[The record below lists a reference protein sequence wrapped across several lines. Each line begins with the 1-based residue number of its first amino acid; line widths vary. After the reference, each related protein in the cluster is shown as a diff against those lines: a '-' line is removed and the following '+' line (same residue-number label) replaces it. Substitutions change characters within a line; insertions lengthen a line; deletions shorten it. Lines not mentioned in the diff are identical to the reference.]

1 MTKTESTIRFL
12 FGASRKDIRPLVH
25 AVDITIKLMF
35 SQGIPMD
42 DIRVT
47 HAVYPQVA
55 KRLKTRSGASPSAKT
70 TARRIQRLA
79 NACWDALVERNLVK
93 EFLGTSLRDLQA
105 PRDLLF
111 YSAQQT
117 ERRDSHG
124 KTQPSPAP
132 CKASTPRQLHG
143 VSMVAETGW
152 LCCLITNCK
161 EEAPCEIHQRKVSSP

>member
-70 TARRIQRLA
+70 TAGQ
-79 NACWDALVERNLVK
+79 CV
-93 EFLGTSLRDLQA
+93 LGRPRGKKSGKGISWYPSAIFRHPETS
-105 PRDLLF
+105 
-111 YSAQQT
+111 S
-117 ERRDSHG
+117 
-124 KTQPSPAP
+124 
-132 CKASTPRQLHG
+132 ST
-143 VSMVAETGW
+143 W
-152 LCCLITNCK
+152 LPFPT
-161 EEAPCEIHQRKVSSP
+161 

>member
-79 NACWDALVERNLVK
+79 QCV
-93 EFLGTSLRDLQA
+93 LGRPRGKKSGKGISRYLPPRSSGTQRPPLLLGCLFPLRDS
-105 PRDLLF
+105 LL
-111 YSAQQT
+111 
-117 ERRDSHG
+117 
-124 KTQPSPAP
+124 
-132 CKASTPRQLHG
+132 
-143 VSMVAETGW
+143 
-152 LCCLITNCK
+152 
-161 EEAPCEIHQRKVSSP
+161 

>member
-55 KRLKTRSGASPSAKT
+55 KRLKTRSGASQDNGPAD
-70 TARRIQRLA
+70 TAAGQCVLGRPRGKKSGKGISRYLPPRSSGTQRPPL
-79 NACWDALVERNLVK
+79 L
-93 EFLGTSLRDLQA
+93 LGCLFPLRDS
-105 PRDLLF
+105 LL
-111 YSAQQT
+111 
-117 ERRDSHG
+117 
-124 KTQPSPAP
+124 
-132 CKASTPRQLHG
+132 
-143 VSMVAETGW
+143 
-152 LCCLITNCK
+152 
-161 EEAPCEIHQRKVSSP
+161 

>member
-55 KRLKTRSGASPSAKT
+55 KRLKTLRCISLCQDNGPADTAAGQCVLGRPRGKKSGKGISWYFPPRSSGT
-70 TARRIQRLA
+70 QRPPL
-79 NACWDALVERNLVK
+79 L
-93 EFLGTSLRDLQA
+93 LGCLFPLRDS
-105 PRDLLF
+105 LL
-111 YSAQQT
+111 
-117 ERRDSHG
+117 
-124 KTQPSPAP
+124 
-132 CKASTPRQLHG
+132 
-143 VSMVAETGW
+143 
-152 LCCLITNCK
+152 
-161 EEAPCEIHQRKVSSP
+161 

>member
-55 KRLKTRSGASPSAKT
+55 KRLEKRVPGASPSAKT

-79 NACWDALVERNLVK
+79 NACWDARGKKSGKGISWYFPPRSSGTQRPPLL
-93 EFLGTSLRDLQA
+93 LGCLFPLRDS
-105 PRDLLF
+105 LL
-111 YSAQQT
+111 
-117 ERRDSHG
+117 
-124 KTQPSPAP
+124 
-132 CKASTPRQLHG
+132 
-143 VSMVAETGW
+143 
-152 LCCLITNCK
+152 
-161 EEAPCEIHQRKVSSP
+161 

>member
-55 KRLKTRSGASPSAKT
+55 KRLKRVPVH
-70 TARRIQRLA
+70 LP
-79 NACWDALVERNLVK
+79 L
-93 EFLGTSLRDLQA
+93 
-105 PRDLLF
+105 
-111 YSAQQT
+111 
-117 ERRDSHG
+117 
-124 KTQPSPAP
+124 
-132 CKASTPRQLHG
+132 PRQRPG
-143 VSMVAETGW
+143 GYSGW
-152 LCCLITNCK
+152 PMRAGTPSWK
-161 EEAPCEIHQRKVSSP
+161 EIW

>member
-70 TARRIQRLA
+70 
-79 NACWDALVERNLVK
+79 K

-111 YSAQQT
+111 YLAAF
-117 ERRDSHG
+117 SHLG
-124 KTQPSPAP
+124 IPFFEAVKRYPEQWWDD
-132 CKASTPRQLHG
+132 K
-143 VSMVAETGW
+143 AETHPH
-152 LCCLITNCK
+152 T
-161 EEAPCEIHQRKVSSP
+161 

>member
-70 TARRIQRLA
+70 TARRIQL
-79 NACWDALVERNLVK
+79 
-93 EFLGTSLRDLQA
+93 
-105 PRDLLF
+105 
-111 YSAQQT
+111 
-117 ERRDSHG
+117 
-124 KTQPSPAP
+124 
-132 CKASTPRQLHG
+132 PRQRPG
-143 VSMVAETGW
+143 GYSGW
-152 LCCLITNCK
+152 PMRAGTPSWK
-161 EEAPCEIHQRKVSSP
+161 EIW

>member
-1 MTKTESTIRFL
+1 MYHQDSIFSSIIKPSFNEKVVLYDKNRVYNRFL

-111 YSAQQT
+111 YLAAF
-117 ERRDSHG
+117 SHLGIPFFEAVKRYPELLFWPGQWWDG
-124 KTQPSPAP
+124 K
-132 CKASTPRQLHG
+132 
-143 VSMVAETGW
+143 AETHPH
-152 LCCLITNCK
+152 T
-161 EEAPCEIHQRKVSSP
+161 

>member
-93 EFLGTSLRDLQA
+93 EFLVLPSAIFRHPETS
-105 PRDLLF
+105 
-111 YSAQQT
+111 S
-117 ERRDSHG
+117 
-124 KTQPSPAP
+124 
-132 CKASTPRQLHG
+132 ST
-143 VSMVAETGW
+143 W
-152 LCCLITNCK
+152 LPFPT
-161 EEAPCEIHQRKVSSP
+161 

>member
-79 NACWDALVERNLVK
+79 NA
-93 EFLGTSLRDLQA
+93 G
-105 PRDLLF
+105 LL
-111 YSAQQT
+111 
-117 ERRDSHG
+117 
-124 KTQPSPAP
+124 
-132 CKASTPRQLHG
+132 
-143 VSMVAETGW
+143 
-152 LCCLITNCK
+152 TNPQHHN
-161 EEAPCEIHQRKVSSP
+161 ESVI

>member
-79 NACWDALVERNLVK
+79 NACWGRPRGKKSGKGISWYFPPRSSGTQRPPLL
-93 EFLGTSLRDLQA
+93 LGCLFPLRDS
-105 PRDLLF
+105 LL
-111 YSAQQT
+111 
-117 ERRDSHG
+117 
-124 KTQPSPAP
+124 
-132 CKASTPRQLHG
+132 
-143 VSMVAETGW
+143 
-152 LCCLITNCK
+152 
-161 EEAPCEIHQRKVSSP
+161 

>member
-93 EFLGTSLRDLQA
+93 ELLRVSLNA
-105 PRDLLF
+105 EETVTVFPALF
-111 YSAQQT
+111 FYPKAGG
-117 ERRDSHG
+117 RRLKH
-124 KTQPSPAP
+124 
-132 CKASTPRQLHG
+132 
-143 VSMVAETGW
+143 
-152 LCCLITNCK
+152 
-161 EEAPCEIHQRKVSSP
+161 

>member
-93 EFLGTSLRDLQA
+93 EFLGTSLSHLGIPFFEAVKRY
-105 PRDLLF
+105 PELLF
-111 YSAQQT
+111 WPGQWW
-117 ERRDSHG
+117 DD
-124 KTQPSPAP
+124 K
-132 CKASTPRQLHG
+132 
-143 VSMVAETGW
+143 AETHPH
-152 LCCLITNCK
+152 T
-161 EEAPCEIHQRKVSSP
+161 

>member
-79 NACWDALVERNLVK
+79 NACWDALVERNLVNVPQDQMSC
-93 EFLGTSLRDLQA
+93 GTSAFLLVGTYSCAAPSAAASGRSQLVIIPPSSSKVAVFTIWDL
-105 PRDLLF
+105 PTRI
-111 YSAQQT
+111 SWV
-117 ERRDSHG
+117 
-124 KTQPSPAP
+124 PSSLDRLSFTVP
-132 CKASTPRQLHG
+132 
-143 VSMVAETGW
+143 SMVKTR
-152 LCCLITNCK
+152 L
-161 EEAPCEIHQRKVSSP
+161 

>member
-55 KRLKTRSGASPSAKT
+55 KRLKTRRDGWTGPWQNMRDFIT
-70 TARRIQRLA
+70 M
-79 NACWDALVERNLVK
+79 WDLC
-93 EFLGTSLRDLQA
+93 GCT
-105 PRDLLF
+105 
-111 YSAQQT
+111 QQWQIT
-117 ERRDSHG
+117 GSQGIMHPISE
-124 KTQPSPAP
+124 
-132 CKASTPRQLHG
+132 
-143 VSMVAETGW
+143 VSMQPICWQEGSMCWAILSGPGMM
-152 LCCLITNCK
+152 IK
-161 EEAPCEIHQRKVSSP
+161 PGG

>member
-70 TARRIQRLA
+70 TARRIAGQCVLGRPRGKKSGKGISWYFPPRSSGTQRPPL
-79 NACWDALVERNLVK
+79 L
-93 EFLGTSLRDLQA
+93 LGCLFPLRDS
-105 PRDLLF
+105 LL
-111 YSAQQT
+111 
-117 ERRDSHG
+117 
-124 KTQPSPAP
+124 
-132 CKASTPRQLHG
+132 
-143 VSMVAETGW
+143 
-152 LCCLITNCK
+152 
-161 EEAPCEIHQRKVSSP
+161 

>member
-111 YSAQQT
+111 YLAAFSHLPWATRVSFVFSAKQRTVFYAENSHFDSIQT
-117 ERRDSHG
+117 Y
-124 KTQPSPAP
+124 QFPP
-132 CKASTPRQLHG
+132 
-143 VSMVAETGW
+143 V
-152 LCCLITNCK
+152 
-161 EEAPCEIHQRKVSSP
+161 

>member
-55 KRLKTRSGASPSAKT
+55 KRLNPVH
-70 TARRIQRLA
+70 LP
-79 NACWDALVERNLVK
+79 L
-93 EFLGTSLRDLQA
+93 
-105 PRDLLF
+105 
-111 YSAQQT
+111 
-117 ERRDSHG
+117 
-124 KTQPSPAP
+124 
-132 CKASTPRQLHG
+132 PRQRPG
-143 VSMVAETGW
+143 GYSGW
-152 LCCLITNCK
+152 PMRAGTPSWK
-161 EEAPCEIHQRKVSSP
+161 EIW

>member
-70 TARRIQRLA
+70 
-79 NACWDALVERNLVK
+79 CWDSLEERNLVK
-93 EFLGTSLRDLQA
+93 EFLGTSLRDIQA

-111 YSAQQT
+111 YLAAF
-117 ERRDSHG
+117 SHLG
-124 KTQPSPAP
+124 IPFFEAVKRYPELLFWPGQWWDD
-132 CKASTPRQLHG
+132 K
-143 VSMVAETGW
+143 AETHPH
-152 LCCLITNCK
+152 T
-161 EEAPCEIHQRKVSSP
+161 

>member
-93 EFLGTSLRDLQA
+93 EFSWYFPPRSSGTQRPPLLLGCLFPLRDS
-105 PRDLLF
+105 LL
-111 YSAQQT
+111 
-117 ERRDSHG
+117 
-124 KTQPSPAP
+124 
-132 CKASTPRQLHG
+132 
-143 VSMVAETGW
+143 
-152 LCCLITNCK
+152 
-161 EEAPCEIHQRKVSSP
+161 

>member
-79 NACWDALVERNLVK
+79 NAWGRPRGKKSGKGISWYFPPRSSGTQRPPLL
-93 EFLGTSLRDLQA
+93 LGCLFPLRDS
-105 PRDLLF
+105 LL
-111 YSAQQT
+111 
-117 ERRDSHG
+117 
-124 KTQPSPAP
+124 
-132 CKASTPRQLHG
+132 
-143 VSMVAETGW
+143 
-152 LCCLITNCK
+152 
-161 EEAPCEIHQRKVSSP
+161 

>member
-1 MTKTESTIRFL
+1 M
-12 FGASRKDIRPLVH
+12 
-25 AVDITIKLMF
+25 MF

-111 YSAQQT
+111 YLAAF
-117 ERRDSHG
+117 SHLG
-124 KTQPSPAP
+124 IPFFEAVKRYPELLFWPGQWWDD
-132 CKASTPRQLHG
+132 K
-143 VSMVAETGW
+143 AETHPH
-152 LCCLITNCK
+152 T
-161 EEAPCEIHQRKVSSP
+161 

>member
-79 NACWDALVERNLVK
+79 NACWDALVERKSGKGISRYLPPRSSGTQRPPLL
-93 EFLGTSLRDLQA
+93 LGCLFPLRDS
-105 PRDLLF
+105 LL
-111 YSAQQT
+111 
-117 ERRDSHG
+117 
-124 KTQPSPAP
+124 
-132 CKASTPRQLHG
+132 
-143 VSMVAETGW
+143 
-152 LCCLITNCK
+152 
-161 EEAPCEIHQRKVSSP
+161 

>member
-79 NACWDALVERNLVK
+79 NACWDALVERNLSWY
-93 EFLGTSLRDLQA
+93 FPPRSSGTQRPPLLLGCLFPLRDS
-105 PRDLLF
+105 LL
-111 YSAQQT
+111 
-117 ERRDSHG
+117 
-124 KTQPSPAP
+124 
-132 CKASTPRQLHG
+132 
-143 VSMVAETGW
+143 
-152 LCCLITNCK
+152 
-161 EEAPCEIHQRKVSSP
+161 

>member
-55 KRLKTRSGASPSAKT
+55 KRLKTRPVH
-70 TARRIQRLA
+70 LP
-79 NACWDALVERNLVK
+79 L
-93 EFLGTSLRDLQA
+93 
-105 PRDLLF
+105 
-111 YSAQQT
+111 
-117 ERRDSHG
+117 
-124 KTQPSPAP
+124 
-132 CKASTPRQLHG
+132 PRQRPG
-143 VSMVAETGW
+143 GYSGW
-152 LCCLITNCK
+152 PMRAGTPSWK
-161 EEAPCEIHQRKVSSP
+161 EIW

>member
-111 YSAQQT
+111 YLAAF
-117 ERRDSHG
+117 SHLG
-124 KTQPSPAP
+124 IPFFEAVKCYPELLFWPGQ
-132 CKASTPRQLHG
+132 CWDDK
-143 VSMVAETGW
+143 AETHPH
-152 LCCLITNCK
+152 T
-161 EEAPCEIHQRKVSSP
+161 

>member
-55 KRLKTRSGASPSAKT
+55 KRLKTRSGASSLCQDNGPAD
-70 TARRIQRLA
+70 TAAGQCVLGRPRGKKSGKGISWYFPPRSSGTQRPPL
-79 NACWDALVERNLVK
+79 L
-93 EFLGTSLRDLQA
+93 LGCLFPLRDS
-105 PRDLLF
+105 LL
-111 YSAQQT
+111 
-117 ERRDSHG
+117 
-124 KTQPSPAP
+124 
-132 CKASTPRQLHG
+132 
-143 VSMVAETGW
+143 
-152 LCCLITNCK
+152 
-161 EEAPCEIHQRKVSSP
+161 